1 MKLEQREH
9 RRERERKV
17 QERRTQEK
25 AKEEERPKLEGRSS
39 GANEKDQET
48 GGVCEVDWKNDEQ
61 EGKCTYAD
69 GGVFE
74 GDWKNDGREG
84 GQEHVDVR
92 RRGRVRGRLQER
104 QDGGQVHVHRR
115 GRVRGRLEKRRAQEE
130 GGQVELKVG
139 WSSGASEKDLETWK
153 RASKNDAPESH
164 RNAGATACASARTS
178 SARGKRPSRVRG
190 QFSQWA
196 RARHI

>member
-1 MKLEQREH
+1 MTSSSEAERRNAGIIDLDELWYQKMKLEQREH

-74 GDWKNDGREG
+74 GDWKNGGREG
-84 GQEHVDVR
+84 G
-92 RRGRVRGRLQER
+92 
-104 QDGGQVHVHRR
+104 
-115 GRVRGRLEKRRAQEE
+115 
-130 GGQVELKVG
+130 
-139 WSSGASEKDLETWK
+139 
-153 RASKNDAPESH
+153 
-164 RNAGATACASARTS
+164 
-178 SARGKRPSRVRG
+178 
-190 QFSQWA
+190 
-196 RARHI
+196 